1 MSMRNGPWP
10 VVPQPFTDEAFGS
23 WFGRLALRYRINVD
37 ELADQAG
44 VLLDFGPDCSRWL
57 ATPAPV
63 GTSLRRLAT
72 LCRLPLEVLQG
83 MGAGGD
89 QAGRFLFCD
98 KCFFLNP
105 EDVTAPYWKTSW
117 LHGPQT
123 HCSRHEVRYDYLLSS
138 TLTRQRNLRSIQ
150 RYISKRK
157 RLRARKLSELSET
170 QLFLRGLHMCSSNI
184 LGHQ

>member
-1 MSMRNGPWP
+1 MRERPWP
-10 VVPQPFTDEAFGS
+10 VVPRPFGDETFGS
-23 WFGRLALRYRINVD
+23 WFGRLALRYRMDVD

-57 ATPAPV
+57 ATPVPV
-63 GTSLRRLAT
+63 GNSLRRLTT
-72 LCRLPLEVLQG
+72 LCRLPSEVLQG
-83 MGAGGD
+83 MSAGAD
-89 QAGRFLFCD
+89 QAGRFLFCE

-105 EDVTAPYWKTSW
+105 EDVTAPYWKVSW
-117 LHGPQT
+117 FHGPQT

-157 RLRARKLSELSET
+157 RLREQQLSDLSET
-170 QLFLRGLHMCSSNI
+170 QLFLRGLHVRSSNI
-184 LGHQ
+184 LGLQ